1 MINKINFL
9 YLILKFEEDYSIEIN
24 LNKQKKSVVENQS
37 NQIDKNYPIPM
48 DLCDDSAN
56 VPNACENTVDEYLSV
71 ILDIFLCSWLKKLH
85 KDNFS
90 LIIPPTSVLPYKF
103 NQGIVYNDSSILRDF
118 IPIQDEFSQLTI
130 FFTKFKV

>member
-1 MINKINFL
+1 M
-9 YLILKFEEDYSIEIN
+9 
-24 LNKQKKSVVENQS
+24 VENQS
-37 NQIDKNYPIPM
+37 DQIDKNYPIPM

-56 VPNACENTVDEYLSV
+56 APNDCENTVDEYLSV

-90 LIIPPTSVLPYKF
+90 LTIPPTSVLPYKF

-118 IPIQDEFSQLTI
+118 IPIQVELVDLLYFLRNSKFRSQLWNNPDIILI
-130 FFTKFKV
+130 FCFFMNN

>member
-1 MINKINFL
+1 M
-9 YLILKFEEDYSIEIN
+9 
-24 LNKQKKSVVENQS
+24 VENQS
-37 NQIDKNYPIPM
+37 DQIDKNYPIPM

-56 VPNACENTVDEYLSV
+56 APNACENTVDEYLSV

-118 IPIQDEFSQLTI
+118 IPIQVELVDLLYFLRNSKFRSQLWNNPDIILI
-130 FFTKFKV
+130 FCFFMNN